1 MAKQVGELAKDLG
14 LSLDELGEILA
25 KLGIEGR
32 GEEDVVEDE
41 TIDRVRVQ
49 LIVSGRQTAR
59 RKVGSRRTALRR
71 PKETAKPP
79 AGGAEPKETTQPTAA
94 AGTGA
99 RAVAK
104 KKRPSAKKLLEAS
117 AGEAGQGPAAA
128 TRRLGRAVRLPEA
141 EQQQAEEAK
150 PTEPAG
156 TPKQKEPRK
165 RSAAKEVLEVPAA
178 TESAPATGK
187 AAGQAVSSTRATS
200 QAPSVDRG
208 AEGTYTAETS
218 ASKLVEASSRPL
230 ESAPVQPAPVEEAP
244 APSER
249 VAASVPVES
258 ADLAEGSPTVTVAGA
273 PAALQF
279 PPPQTGAPRRKKS
292 RRKAPEEEEV
302 RQLRRRTEPTVPAVT
317 SVQARRG
324 ITVAEFATLIG
335 VSPSEVVKKLV
346 ELGSM
351 KSVTMSL
358 TDEELELV
366 GASLGVEVS
375 IASPDLLRAQ
385 EEAARAE
392 QEAVEDEGK
401 LRPRPPVVT
410 VMGHVDHGKTLLLDR
425 IRRANVAEQEAGGIT
440 QHIGA
445 YRAKRGD
452 NWITFI
458 DTPGHEAFTAM
469 RARGASVTDIVV
481 LVVAADDGVMPQTVE
496 AISHVKAAGV
506 PMVVAINKIDKEDAD
521 PVRVKTQLTEHGV
534 VVEELGG
541 SVPCAEVSAMTG
553 QGIDDLLDLI
563 LLVAELEEL
572 KANPDAPGSGVCI
585 EAHVDPGKGP
595 VATVLVR
602 RGTIRKGDAFVAGLT
617 YGRVRSMTDE
627 NGHPMEAATPS
638 VPVQIAG
645 FEAVAEAGDDF
656 RVVGD
661 DKEAR
666 RIAEERI
673 LAKRQAEAVAPRVVR
688 LEDIHEKV
696 AAEERARLGVILKTD
711 TQGSL
716 EALSDAL
723 RKLERPE
730 VELDLVHGAVGGI
743 TENDVMLAQASEAII
758 IGFNVRPDTNA
769 RREASASGVEIR
781 TYDVIYKALE
791 DVEAAIE
798 GLLKPEI
805 EEVVTGTAE
814 VRATFKVPRVG
825 VVAGC
830 YVQEGTVSR
839 GSQVRLIRNGVV
851 VYTGRIASLRRFKDD
866 VKEVSAG
873 FECGIG
879 LEGFQDIKEG
889 DVLETFEMREVKRGK

>member
-25 KLGIEGR
+25 KLGVEGR

-49 LIVSGRQTAR
+49 LVVSGRQTAR
-59 RKVGSRRTALRR
+59 RKAGTRRAAPRR
-71 PKETAKPP
+71 KEPVKPG
-79 AGGAEPKETTQPTAA
+79 GGAAEAKESTQPVPEAS
-94 AGTGA
+94 AGV
-99 RAVAK
+99 RSPAK
-104 KKRPSAKKLLEAS
+104 KKRPSARKLLETS
-117 AGEAGQGPAAA
+117 TEESGQGPGVA
-128 TRRLGRAVRLPEA
+128 TRRLGRAVRVPTA
-141 EQQQAEEAK
+141 EQQQAEEVK

-156 TPKQKEPRK
+156 APKRKEARK
-165 RSAAKEVLEVPAA
+165 RTAAKEIPAPTQAAPAA
-178 TESAPATGK
+178 GK
-187 AAGQAVSSTRATS
+187 GGGQAVSSARAVS
-200 QAPSVDRG
+200 QPQSVDRG
-208 AEGTYTAETS
+208 DGMTLAAEAS
-218 ASKLVEASSRPL
+218 ASKLIEASSRSL
-230 ESAPVQPAPVEEAP
+230 ASAPAQPSPVEEAP

-249 VAASVPVES
+249 VAASVP
-258 ADLAEGSPTVTVAGA
+258 ADSVDLDEGSPAATVAGA
-273 PAALQF
+273 PPALRF
-279 PPPQTGAPRRKKS
+279 PPPTEAPRRKKS
-292 RRKAPEEEEV
+292 KRKTPEEEEV
-302 RQLRRRTEPTVPAVT
+302 RHLRRRTEPTVPAVT

-392 QEAVEDEGK
+392 QEAGEDEGK

-445 YRAKRGD
+445 YRAQRGD

-521 PVRVKTQLTEHGV
+521 PLRVKTQLTEHGV

-553 QGIDDLLDLI
+553 QGIDELLDLI

-602 RGTIRKGDAFVAGLT
+602 RGTIRRGDAFVAGLT

-627 NGHPMEAATPS
+627 NGHPMESATPS
-638 VPVQIAG
+638 VPVQVAG

-673 LAKRQAEAVAPRVVR
+673 LAKRQAEGVAPRVVR

-696 AAEERARLGVILKTD
+696 AAEERGRLGVILKTD

-758 IGFNVRPDTNA
+758 IGFNVRPDANA
-769 RREASASGVEIR
+769 RREAAASGVEIR
-781 TYDVIYKALE
+781 TYEVIYKALE

-798 GLLKPEI
+798 GLLEPEI

-839 GSQVRLIRNGVV
+839 GSQVRLLRNGVV

-879 LEGFQDIKEG
+879 LEAFQDIKEG
-889 DVLETFEMREVKRGK
+889 DVLETFEMREVKKGK